1 MRLKYIPALSLF
13 IIAFFALSASAQ
25 KKSDKKTATPEKP
38 AIKQDTSGKNQQ
50 PATPQDGNGLKE
62 EIIITSAYRPVLA
75 DAVKIRINPDLDDKQ
90 AFKPNLTYQ
99 VIDKKLDD
107 NSAIKQLQAMKMPA
121 ERDAELQNNYVKVG
135 VGSLSTTFGEVYIN
149 NGRDEA
155 LQLGGFFKH
164 FAQSGSLNKQNASR
178 QEVGVFGRSIGSEA
192 TLTGRINYTRRGN
205 NFYGYNT
212 LSLPDTLVVA
222 KQHFNLL
229 EGEAEMVKNY
239 QDVENDFIYGAK
251 INAYTFNNAFS
262 AKESNIILTGYMNKT
277 VQQFYAGL
285 GASLDFNTVKD
296 QAYALNNNI
305 VRANPYLKLQG
316 DKYKIDAGVN
326 LVSEFGFSN
335 RLFIFPAAK
344 AEFQIIPKYV
354 RVFAELKGDVNKSSI
369 RNFTEINPFLGEN
382 IEIKNSVE
390 RLSISAGLKGTAAPG
405 LGFKATFF
413 RKDMK
418 DLPLMVN
425 NFDFTKGYNRF
436 GVIYDNGVSQVTGFN
451 GEIDFKASDEVD
463 LFGKMEFRKYKLASE
478 VEPWNLP
485 KFKLTAGSTIRINN
499 KVIINGSLLF
509 RGETKDR
516 LADNSVVNIEGFPDL
531 NGGVEYRTT
540 KKISIFVQA
549 NNLLNKNYQTYL
561 YYPSY
566 GFNIFGGVSYSF

>member
-1 MRLKYIPALSLF
+1 MKLKYIPALSLF
-13 IIAFFALSASAQ
+13 VFALYTLSATAQ
-25 KKSDKKTATPEKP
+25 VKPDKTNTPAAKP
-38 AIKQDTSGKNQQ
+38 TVTKDTSGTNPQSV
-50 PATPQDGNGLKE
+50 PPQDGSGLKK
-62 EIIITSAYRPVLA
+62 EIVVTSAYRPVLA

-90 AFKPNLTYQ
+90 AFKPTLTYM
-99 VIDKKLDD
+99 VIDKKLED
-107 NSAIKQLQAMKMPA
+107 NSEIKQLQAMKMPP

-135 VGSLSTTFGEVYIN
+135 IGSLSTTFGEVYIN

-155 LQLGGFFKH
+155 LQVGAFLKH

-178 QEVGVFGRSIGSEA
+178 QEVGVFGRSIGNEV
-192 TLTGRINYTRRGN
+192 TLAGRINYTRRGN
-205 NFYGYNT
+205 NFYGHNT
-212 LSLPDTLVVA
+212 LDLPDTLDVA
-222 KQHFNLL
+222 NQHFNLL
-229 EGEAEMVKNY
+229 EAEAEMVKNY

-251 INAYTFNNAFS
+251 INAYTFKNAFS
-262 AKESNIILTGYMNKT
+262 AKESNIILSGYLNKT

-285 GASLDFNTVKD
+285 SASLDFNTVKD
-296 QAYALNNNI
+296 QAYALNNNLI
-305 VRANPYLKLQG
+305 RANPYLKLQG
-316 DKYKIDAGVN
+316 EKYKIDAGIN
-326 LVSEFGFSN
+326 MVSEFGFSN

-354 RVFAELKGDVNKSSI
+354 RIFAELKGDVNKSSI

-413 RKDMK
+413 RKDIK

-425 NFDFTKGYNRF
+425 NFDFTTGYNRF
-436 GVIYDNGVSQVTGFN
+436 GVIYDDGVSQITGFN

-463 LFGKMEFRKYKLASE
+463 LFGRMEFRKYKLASE
-478 VEPWNLP
+478 MEAWNLP
-485 KFKLTAGSTIRINN
+485 KFKLTAGTTIRIND
-499 KVIINGSLLF
+499 KVIVNGSLLF
-509 RGETKDR
+509 RGETQDR
-516 LADNSVVNIEGFPDL
+516 LANTGVVNIEAFPDL
-531 NGGVEYRTT
+531 NGGIEYRTT
-540 KKISIFVQA
+540 KKISIFAQA

-566 GFNIFGGVSYSF
+566 GFNIFGGISYSF